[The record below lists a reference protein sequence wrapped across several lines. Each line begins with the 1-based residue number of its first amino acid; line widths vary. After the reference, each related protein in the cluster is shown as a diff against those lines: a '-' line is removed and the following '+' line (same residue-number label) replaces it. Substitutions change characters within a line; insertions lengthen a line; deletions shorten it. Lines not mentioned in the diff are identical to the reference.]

1 MNVKGN
7 NEVKNRFKASKQLNK
22 MIAKAEKEVDL
33 EISKQLDLVNCSMI
47 IALYRFWNYRNERIS
62 KVLSTQQE
70 IWNECGA
77 DGNMSMIRKCDEECD
92 IELTNYEGVSYKDIS
107 WLNAVKDTKPLNDYE
122 WLIFRQNQKKWTKAQ
137 ILACVCLAMHRAE
150 GWGFKRLSELM
161 NHMEDILEDANYNQE
176 KVIQMAL
183 DECGYDWLGQN
194 SEKAVG

>member
-7 NEVKNRFKASKQLNK
+7 NKVKNRFKASKQLNK
-22 MIAKAEKEVDL
+22 MIAKAEKDVDL

-176 KVIQMAL
+176 KVIQIAL
-183 DECGYDWLGQN
+183 NECGYDWLGQN